1 VRGRDVTRVRES
13 LGMTMREFGDLIK
26 VSEPAIS
33 RWESGSRPVS
43 ASMAELIRLKV
54 AEHLAEEPAPTA

>member
-1 VRGRDVTRVRES
+1 
-13 LGMTMREFGDLIK
+13 MTMREFGDLIK